1 MMSLTTDGMNI
12 TQYIEN
18 NRQEYMLMRYK
29 TADNLSDEKYGEM
42 FCNLQSEGI
51 LVNEHYDDVEWVLK
65 GNDGRKFHVRFD
77 MEENALWNN
86 RLKHFA
92 LLKLDVEKADIHST
106 SVNIKRIKTELQ
118 ETDFLNADLLPTYR
132 EQIGSYDRSRR
143 MYLSALGEFLSFI
156 DAAGAREYF
165 EAVISVPQISAQKS
179 RDLPCYQSILLFDY
193 IINDF
198 IQRTNTQERARY
210 YPVLIWWKIS
220 SVIPLRPGEVY
231 QLPKD
236 CIHEK
241 NGKYYIHIE
250 RVKNKYKR
258 KQYSSP
264 SVKDFEI
271 REDVYS
277 IISNYIEYT
286 NQFSDA
292 DETKYLFSIQTLK
305 KAAGLKSKDRDVKRL
320 THMTMQTI
328 YQHFKKEIIEQK
340 YGCRIVPLGQRN
352 NENDIEEV
360 KMGDVRH
367 LAIINLMMM
376 GYNPLYIMELAGHYK
391 LNTQMGY
398 YNHVDTFATAKSHV
412 LKEMIKRMENS
423 IDFEDYGSGDYVLQK
438 SKLGASYYDL
448 PSVFDGKGRCK
459 SRNFPHDCVYTE
471 CIFCPHFIPDRNLS
485 KEYYDALK
493 NENEKDLEALQ
504 MEMKLIVQD
513 SIDNR
518 EFEKVGKQIGVTLNK
533 KILINAYRHL
543 QEENK

>member
-1 MMSLTTDGMNI
+1 MGAVTDGMDI
-12 TQYIEN
+12 TEYMEN
-18 NRQEYMLMRYK
+18 GRQEYLLMRYK
-29 TADNLSDEKYGEM
+29 AADNLSDEKYREM
-42 FCNLQSEGI
+42 FYDLRSEGI
-51 LVNEHYDDVEWVLK
+51 LVNERYDDVEWVLR
-65 GNDGRKFHVRFD
+65 GNDGRKFYVKFD
-77 MEENALWNN
+77 IDKGAAWND

-92 LLKLDVEKADIHST
+92 LIKLDVEKVDVHST
-106 SVNIKRIKTELQ
+106 SVNVKRIMKELPV
-118 ETDFLNADLLPTYR
+118 TDYLNADMIPTYR
-132 EQIGSYDRSRR
+132 EGIGKYDRSRR
-143 MYLSALGEFLSFI
+143 MYLPALGEFLEFI
-156 DAAGAREYF
+156 GGKDA
-165 EAVISVPQISAQKS
+165 EAYADVISGVPQVYSSKS
-179 RDLPCYQSILLFDY
+179 RELPCYESILLFDY

-198 IQRTNTQERARY
+198 IQRTNMEEKARY

-231 QLPKD
+231 QLPSD
-236 CIHEK
+236 CIYEK
-241 NGKYYIHIE
+241 NGKCYIHIE

-258 KQYSSP
+258 KQYSNP
-264 SVKDFEI
+264 IVKDFEI

-277 IISNYIEYT
+277 IISDYIKYT
-286 NQFSDA
+286 NQFSDM
-292 DETKYLFSIQTLK
+292 DETEYLFSIEILRKT
-305 KAAGLKSKDRDVKRL
+305 AGLKSKDRDVKRL

-352 NENDIEEV
+352 NENDVEEV

-448 PSVFDGKGRCK
+448 PSVFDGKGRCR
-459 SRNFPHDCVYTE
+459 SRNFPSDCVYTE

-485 KEYYDALK
+485 KEYYETLK
-493 NENEKDLEALQ
+493 KENEKDLETLQ
-504 MEMKLIVQD
+504 MELKLLMQD
-513 SIDNR
+513 SIDNKELER
-518 EFEKVGKQIGVTLNK
+518 AGKRIGVALNK
-533 KILINAYRHL
+533 KILINAYQHL
-543 QEENK
+543 REEEK